1 MTIGRLTVRV
11 LTFDPMELEA
21 LRDEPLGRL
30 VHLAG
35 HLAGQRWAQLLAERF
50 GLTPAGMAVVLTLV
64 RSDELT
70 HRDVADRC
78 FVRPGTLTGIIDT
91 LEKNGYV
98 RRVQSP
104 DNRREVRVALTDE
117 GATRGR
123 EILELT
129 RSNRPLTSVDADPT
143 NAAVVR
149 EFLLELIRNLS
160 QGVDIRDG
168 GSRVT
173 RLGEE
178 VSQA

>member
-1 MTIGRLTVRV
+1 
-11 LTFDPMELEA
+11 MELES

-50 GLTPAGMAVVLTLV
+50 GLTPAGMAVVLTLI
-64 RSDELT
+64 RTGELT
-70 HRDVADRC
+70 HRQVADRC

-98 RRVQSP
+98 RRVQAP
-104 DNRREVRVALTDE
+104 DNRRTVRVALTEE
-117 GATRGR
+117 GAGR
-123 EILELT
+123 ARQILVLT
-129 RSNRPLTSVDADPT
+129 RSDRPLTSVDADPAK
-143 NAAVVR
+143 AAMIR

-160 QGVDIRDG
+160 QRVDVRDG
-168 GSRVT
+168 GSPGARP
-173 RLGEE
+173 GQE